1 MEKWFSEWL
10 GLIMY
15 VSLSSKHL
23 RTTLTDISEQ
33 VSLGVLLLRDAEG
46 LSPCR
51 TGRKP
56 IIYCNQYLVVV
67 MFPLAVEELAE
78 LLDSDFDPTDSEVL
92 EFIQGLAPAISS
104 PL

>member
-1 MEKWFSEWL
+1 
-10 GLIMY
+10 
-15 VSLSSKHL
+15 
-23 RTTLTDISEQ
+23 
-33 VSLGVLLLRDAEG
+33 
-46 LSPCR
+46 
-51 TGRKP
+51 
-56 IIYCNQYLVVV
+56 

>member
-1 MEKWFSEWL
+1 MV
-10 GLIMY
+10 GPNHV
-15 VSLSSKHL
+15 VSLSSRHL

-33 VSLGVLLLRDAEG
+33 VSLDVFPLRDAEG
-46 LSPCR
+46 PSPCR

-56 IIYCNQYLVVV
+56 IVYCNQYLVVV
-67 MFPLAVEELAE
+67 MFLLAVEELAE

-92 EFIQGLAPAISS
+92 EFIQEFASAISS